1 MKTSKMTAQTIAK
14 YLLSVFFAFAIV
26 VGFSVAALADDPP
39 AEEPKIEFP
48 FEDEALL
55 GFFDANRE
63 LSALQRETQ
72 EQINETIV
80 AHGLSPERFTQI
92 ANAARIGALDGGA
105 FPAEEIDAFNEVA
118 PKVTEIQRNMQG
130 MMQGVMAEKGLTTQL
145 YQEILSEFRSN
156 QDLQAYVQELAR
168 DRAIEAVRE
177 ERRKQREEEAN
188 EEEKEEEGN

>member
-1 MKTSKMTAQTIAK
+1 MKFPKMTAQTFAK
-14 YLLSVFFAFAIV
+14 YLFSIFFAFAIV

-39 AEEPKIEFP
+39 AEGPKIEFP

-55 GFFDANRE
+55 GFFDANQE

-80 AHGLSPERFTQI
+80 QHNLSPERFTQI
-92 ANAARIGALDGGA
+92 ANAARIGALDSGA
-105 FPAEEIDAFNEVA
+105 FPPEEIEAFNAVA

-130 MMQGVMAEKGLTTQL
+130 MLQAVMAEKGLTTQL
-145 YQEILSEFRSN
+145 YQEILTEFRSN

-168 DRAIEAVRE
+168 ERAMEAARE
-177 ERRKQREEEAN
+177 ERRRQREEEAN
-188 EEEKEEEGN
+188 AEEEQEGN